1 MGCGGHR
8 LVAYLLP
15 LVLLSCTLFC
25 GWISPQCLALT
36 VWFPYCQATVTFFD
50 ITPTGRILNR
60 FSSDLYCVD
69 DSLPF
74 MLNIFLANMYGLL
87 GMLVI
92 MTYGLPWIG
101 LVLLPLAVVYF
112 FVQRYYRFTSRELKR
127 LYSVTLS
134 PIYTHFSE
142 TLSGLS
148 TVRAMRATK
157 R

>member
-1 MGCGGHR
+1 M
-8 LVAYLLP
+8 
-15 LVLLSCTLFC
+15 
-25 GWISPQCLALT
+25 
-36 VWFPYCQATVTFFD
+36 
-50 ITPTGRILNR
+50 
-60 FSSDLYCVD
+60 D

-74 MLNIFLANMYGLL
+74 ILNIFLANIYGLL

-112 FVQRYYRFTSRELKR
+112 FIQRYYRFTSRELKR
-127 LYSVTLS
+127 LHSITLS

-148 TVRAMRATK
+148 TIRAMRATK

>member
-1 MGCGGHR
+1 MFFFIVWSKGVR
-8 LVAYLLP
+8 SRFLLF
-15 LVLLSCTLFC
+15 LSDELISCPWLTLAFSILC
-25 GWISPQCLALT
+25 
-36 VWFPYCQATVTFFD
+36 CQATVTFFD
-50 ITPTGRILNR
+50 TTPTGRILNR

-74 MLNIFLANMYGLL
+74 ILNIFLANMYGLL

-92 MTYGLPWIG
+92 ITYGLPWIG
-101 LVLLPLAVVYF
+101 LVLLTLAALYF
-112 FVQRYYRFTSRELKR
+112 SIQRYYRRTSRELKR

-148 TVRAMRATK
+148 SIRAMRATQ